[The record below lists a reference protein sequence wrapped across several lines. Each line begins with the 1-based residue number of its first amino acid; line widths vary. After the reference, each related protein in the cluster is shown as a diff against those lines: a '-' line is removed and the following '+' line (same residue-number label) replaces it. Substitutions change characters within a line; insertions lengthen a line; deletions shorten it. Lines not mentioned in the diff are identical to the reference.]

1 MEAYLGYFLYVLSLL
16 TVGGIYAIFA
26 LGLNVQWGFAGLFNV
41 GIVGFAAVGAYTYAL
56 LTTAES
62 TFHLGGFGLPL
73 PLGMVAGMVMAAFIA
88 GLIGV
93 ICIRLRSDYL
103 AIATIGIAEII
114 KLVLKNETQVTNG
127 PRGISKIPRA
137 WEHYSEERF
146 YTSWPLNWFAEAKQW
161 QAFFDGLPSW
171 WWQPCFA
178 TTILLIMYLVYRL
191 LERARV
197 SPWGRMMTAIR
208 ENESAAR
215 AAGKD
220 VTRRRIEAFVIGAAI
235 MGFAGA
241 LFAQHLRLIEPT
253 NTFDPAKVT
262 FLVWVMLILGGSGNN
277 RGAMVGAFLIWTIWS
292 ASELLIGGTISLIG
306 SIAEGLDT
314 TALTTR
320 AGFLRM
326 MLIGIF
332 LQIILQKFPGGI
344 LPEVRPASPHRAK
357 TSKSGTTGDQT

>member
-1 MEAYLGYFLYVLSLL
+1 MEAYLGYLLYVLSLL

-62 TFHLGGFGLPL
+62 TFHYGGMGLPL
-73 PLGMVAGMVMAAFIA
+73 PVGMFVAMVASAVIA
-88 GLIGV
+88 GVIGL

-114 KLVLKNETQVTNG
+114 KLILKNETEVTNG
-127 PRGISKIPRA
+127 PRGINKIPRA
-137 WEHYSEERF
+137 WEHFSEERF
-146 YTSWPLNWFAEAKQW
+146 YSSWPMSWFNTPEGW
-161 QAFFDGLPSW
+161 VAFFDALPNW

-178 TTILLIMYLVYRL
+178 ATVLFCMYVIYCM
-191 LERARV
+191 LERARI

-208 ENESAAR
+208 ENEPAAR
-215 AAGKD
+215 AAGKN
-220 VTRRRIEAFVIGAAI
+220 VTARRVEAFVIGAAI

-277 RGAMVGAFLIWTIWS
+277 RGAMLGAFLIWTIWS
-292 ASELLIGGTISLIG
+292 ASELMIGGIIDLTGYVFQSF
-306 SIAEGLDT
+306 DT
-314 TALTTR
+314 GVLETR

-326 MLIGIF
+326 MLIGI
-332 LQIILQKFPGGI
+332 LMQVVLQKYPAGI
-344 LPEVRPASPHRAK
+344 LPEVRPASPQSNK
-357 TSKSGTTGDQT
+357 

>member
-1 MEAYLGYFLYVLSLL
+1 MEAYLGYLLYFLSLA

-62 TFHLGGFGLPL
+62 TFHYGGLDLPL
-73 PLGMVAGMVMAAFIA
+73 PVGMFVAMVASAVIA
-88 GLIGV
+88 GVIGL

-114 KLVLKNETQVTNG
+114 KLILKNETEVTNG
-127 PRGISKIPRA
+127 PRGINKIPRA
-137 WEHYSEERF
+137 WEHFSEERF
-146 YTSWPLNWFAEAKQW
+146 YSSWPMSWFNTPDGWAV
-161 QAFFDGLPSW
+161 FFDALPHW

-178 TTILLIMYLVYRL
+178 ATVLFCMYVIYRM
-191 LERARV
+191 LERARI

-208 ENESAAR
+208 ENEPAAR
-215 AAGKD
+215 AAGKN
-220 VTRRRIEAFVIGAAI
+220 VTARRVEAFVIGAAI

-277 RGAMVGAFLIWTIWS
+277 RGAMLGAFLIWTIWS
-292 ASELLIGGTISLIG
+292 ASELMISGIIDLAG
-306 SIAEGLDT
+306 YVFQTFDTGLL
-314 TALTTR
+314 ATR

-326 MLIGIF
+326 MLIGI
-332 LQIILQKFPGGI
+332 LMQVVLQKYPAGI
-344 LPEVRPASPHRAK
+344 LPEVRPASPQSNK
-357 TSKSGTTGDQT
+357 

>member
-16 TVGGIYAIFA
+16 TVGGIYATFA

-41 GIVGFAAVGAYTYAL
+41 GIVGFAAVGAYSYAL

-62 TFHLGGFGLPL
+62 PFHLGGFGLPL
-73 PLGMVAGMVMAAFIA
+73 PVGIAVAMILSSLIA
-88 GLIGV
+88 GIIGL

-114 KLVLKNETQVTNG
+114 KLILKNETEITNG
-127 PRGISKIPRA
+127 PRGINKIPRA
-137 WEHYSEERF
+137 WEHFSEERF
-146 YTSWPLNWFAEAKQW
+146 YSAWPLSWFGSPESW
-161 QAFFDGLPSW
+161 DAFFDSLPNW
-171 WWQPCFA
+171 WWQPFFA
-178 TTILLIMYLVYRL
+178 GSVLLVMYVIYRM
-191 LERARV
+191 LERART

-235 MGFAGA
+235 MGLGGA
-241 LFAQHLRLIEPT
+241 MFAQHLRLIEPT

-277 RGAMVGAFLIWTIWS
+277 RGAILGAFLIWTIWS
-292 ASELLIGGTISLIG
+292 ASELVISGAI
-306 SIAEGLDT
+306 SVISSSFDTLDPST
-314 TALTTR
+314 LTTR

-326 MLIGIF
+326 MLIGI
-332 LQIILQKFPGGI
+332 LMQVILQRYPAGI
-344 LPEVRPASPHRAK
+344 LPEVRPASPQSNK
-357 TSKSGTTGDQT
+357 PSG

>member
-1 MEAYLGYFLYVLSLL
+1 MEAYLGYFLYLLSLL

-73 PLGMVAGMVMAAFIA
+73 PLGMLAGMLASAMIAAFI
-88 GLIGV
+88 GM

-114 KLVLKNETQVTNG
+114 KLVLKNETEITNG
-127 PRGISKIPRA
+127 PRGINKIPRT
-137 WEHYSEERF
+137 WEHFSEERF
-146 YTSWPLNWFAEAKQW
+146 YSSWPMSWFNTPEGW
-161 QAFFDGLPSW
+161 VAFFDSLPNW
-171 WWQPCFA
+171 WWQPFFA
-178 TTILLIMYLVYRL
+178 GTILLVMYVIYRM

-220 VTRRRIEAFVIGAAI
+220 VTARRVEAFVVGAAI

-253 NTFDPAKVT
+253 NTFDPSKVT

-277 RGAMVGAFLIWTIWS
+277 RGAMLGAFLIWTIWS
-292 ASELLIGGTISLIG
+292 ASELMIGGSINLISYLFDT
-306 SIAEGLDT
+306 LDT
-314 TALTTR
+314 SVLETR

-326 MLIGIF
+326 MLIGI
-332 LQIILQKFPGGI
+332 LMQIILQKYPGGI
-344 LPEVRPASPHRAK
+344 LPEVRPASPRADK
-357 TSKSGTTGDQT
+357 

>member
-1 MEAYLGYFLYVLSLL
+1 MEAYLGYFLYFLSLL

-73 PLGMVAGMVMAAFIA
+73 PFGMFMGMLASAIVAA
-88 GLIGV
+88 LIGL

-114 KLVLKNETQVTNG
+114 KLILKNETEVTNG
-127 PRGISKIPRA
+127 PRGINKIPRS
-137 WEHYSEERF
+137 WEHFSEERF
-146 YTSWPLNWFAEAKQW
+146 YSSWPMSWFNTPEGWA
-161 QAFFDGLPSW
+161 AFFDGLPNW

-178 TTILLIMYLVYRL
+178 ATILLFMYIIYRM
-191 LERARV
+191 LERARL

-208 ENESAAR
+208 ENEPAAR
-215 AAGKD
+215 AAGKN
-220 VTRRRIEAFVIGAAI
+220 VTARRVEAFVIGAAI

-277 RGAMVGAFLIWTIWS
+277 RGAMLGAFLIWTIWS
-292 ASELLIGGTISLIG
+292 ASELVITGAIDAIGYMFQTI
-306 SIAEGLDT
+306 DT
-314 TALTTR
+314 SVLTTR

-326 MLIGIF
+326 MLIGI
-332 LQIILQKFPGGI
+332 LMQVILQRYPGGI
-344 LPEVRPASPHRAK
+344 LPEVRPASPKAK
-357 TSKSGTTGDQT
+357 EK

>member
-1 MEAYLGYFLYVLSLL
+1 MEAYLGYFLYLLSLL

-73 PLGMVAGMVMAAFIA
+73 PLGMLAGMLASAMIAAFI
-88 GLIGV
+88 GM

-114 KLVLKNETQVTNG
+114 KLVLKNETEITNG
-127 PRGISKIPRA
+127 PRGINKIPRT
-137 WEHYSEERF
+137 WEHFSEERF
-146 YTSWPLNWFAEAKQW
+146 YSSWPMSWFNTPERW
-161 QAFFDGLPSW
+161 VAFFDSLPNW
-171 WWQPCFA
+171 WWQPFFA
-178 TTILLIMYLVYRL
+178 GTILLVMYVIYRM

-220 VTRRRIEAFVIGAAI
+220 VTARRVEAFVVGAAI

-253 NTFDPAKVT
+253 NTFDPSKVT

-277 RGAMVGAFLIWTIWS
+277 RGAMLGAFLIWTIWS
-292 ASELLIGGTISLIG
+292 ASELMIGGSINLISYLFDT
-306 SIAEGLDT
+306 LDT
-314 TALTTR
+314 SVLETR

-326 MLIGIF
+326 MLIGI
-332 LQIILQKFPGGI
+332 LMQIILQKYPGGI
-344 LPEVRPASPHRAK
+344 LPEVRPASPRADK
-357 TSKSGTTGDQT
+357 

>member
-1 MEAYLGYFLYVLSLL
+1 MEAYLGYLLYFLSLA

-62 TFHLGGFGLPL
+62 TFHYGGLDLPL
-73 PLGMVAGMVMAAFIA
+73 PDGMFVAMVASAVIA
-88 GLIGV
+88 GVIGL

-114 KLVLKNETQVTNG
+114 KLILKNETEVTNG
-127 PRGISKIPRA
+127 PRGINKIPRA
-137 WEHYSEERF
+137 WEHFSEERF
-146 YTSWPLNWFAEAKQW
+146 YSSWPMSWFNTPDGWAV
-161 QAFFDGLPSW
+161 FFDALPHW

-178 TTILLIMYLVYRL
+178 ATVLFCMYVIYRM
-191 LERARV
+191 LERARI

-208 ENESAAR
+208 ENEPAAR
-215 AAGKD
+215 AAGKN
-220 VTRRRIEAFVIGAAI
+220 VTARRVEAFVIGAAI

-277 RGAMVGAFLIWTIWS
+277 RGAMLGAFLIWTIWS
-292 ASELLIGGTISLIG
+292 ASELMISGIIDLAG
-306 SIAEGLDT
+306 YVFQTFDTGLL
-314 TALTTR
+314 ATR

-326 MLIGIF
+326 MLIGI
-332 LQIILQKFPGGI
+332 LMQVVLQKYPAGI
-344 LPEVRPASPHRAK
+344 LPEVRPASPRSNK
-357 TSKSGTTGDQT
+357 

>member
-1 MEAYLGYFLYVLSLL
+1 MEAYLGYFLYLLSLL

-62 TFHLGGFGLPL
+62 TFHYGGFGLPL
-73 PLGMVAGMVMAAFIA
+73 PVGMFVAMITSALVAAVI
-88 GLIGV
+88 GL

-114 KLVLKNETQVTNG
+114 KLILKNETDVTNG
-127 PRGISKIPRA
+127 PRGINKIPRT
-137 WEHYSEERF
+137 WEHFSEERF
-146 YTSWPLNWFAEAKQW
+146 YSSWPLSWFGTPENWA
-161 QAFFDGLPSW
+161 AFFDGLPNW

-178 TTILLIMYLVYRL
+178 GTILLFMYIIYRM
-191 LERARV
+191 LESARV

-208 ENESAAR
+208 ENEPAAR
-215 AAGKD
+215 AAGKN
-220 VTRRRIEAFVIGAAI
+220 VTARRVEAFVIGAAI
-235 MGFAGA
+235 MGFGGA

-277 RGAMVGAFLIWTIWS
+277 RGAMLGAFLIWTIWS
-292 ASELLIGGTISLIG
+292 ASELMISGIIDLVG
-306 SIAEGLDT
+306 FVAQSFDT
-314 TALTTR
+314 TILETR

-326 MLIGIF
+326 MLIGV
-332 LQIILQKFPGGI
+332 LMQVILQKFPEGI
-344 LPEVRPASPHRAK
+344 LPEVRPASPRS
-357 TSKSGTTGDQT
+357 TL

>member
-1 MEAYLGYFLYVLSLL
+1 MEAYLGYLLYFLSLA

-62 TFHLGGFGLPL
+62 TFHYGGLGLPL
-73 PLGMVAGMVMAAFIA
+73 PVGMFVAMVASAVIA
-88 GLIGV
+88 GVIGL

-114 KLVLKNETQVTNG
+114 KLILKNETEVTNG
-127 PRGISKIPRA
+127 PRGINKIPRA
-137 WEHYSEERF
+137 WEHFSEERF
-146 YTSWPLNWFAEAKQW
+146 YSSWPMSRFNTPEGWA
-161 QAFFDGLPSW
+161 AFFDALPNW

-178 TTILLIMYLVYRL
+178 ATVLFCMYVIYRM
-191 LERARV
+191 LERARI

-208 ENESAAR
+208 ENEPAAR
-215 AAGKD
+215 AAGKN
-220 VTRRRIEAFVIGAAI
+220 VTARRVEAFVIGAAI

-277 RGAMVGAFLIWTIWS
+277 RGAMLGAFLIWTIWS
-292 ASELLIGGTISLIG
+292 ASELMISGIIDLAG
-306 SIAEGLDT
+306 YVFQTFDTGLL
-314 TALTTR
+314 ATR

-326 MLIGIF
+326 MLIGI
-332 LQIILQKFPGGI
+332 LMQVVLQKYPAGI
-344 LPEVRPASPHRAK
+344 LPEVRPASPQSNK
-357 TSKSGTTGDQT
+357 

>member
-1 MEAYLGYFLYVLSLL
+1 MEAYLGYFLYFLSLA

-62 TFHLGGFGLPL
+62 TFHYGGLDLPL
-73 PLGMVAGMVMAAFIA
+73 PVGMFVAMVASAVIA
-88 GLIGV
+88 GVIGL

-114 KLVLKNETQVTNG
+114 KLILKNENEVTNG
-127 PRGISKIPRA
+127 PRGINKIPRA
-137 WEHYSEERF
+137 WEHFSEERF
-146 YTSWPLNWFAEAKQW
+146 YSSWPMSWFNTPEGWAI
-161 QAFFDGLPSW
+161 FFDALPNW

-178 TTILLIMYLVYRL
+178 ATVLFCMYVIYRM
-191 LERARV
+191 LERARI

-208 ENESAAR
+208 ENEPAAR
-215 AAGKD
+215 AAGKN
-220 VTRRRIEAFVIGAAI
+220 VTARRVEAFVIGAAI

-277 RGAMVGAFLIWTIWS
+277 RGAMLGAFLIWTIWS
-292 ASELLIGGTISLIG
+292 ASELMISGIIDLAG
-306 SIAEGLDT
+306 YVFQSFDT
-314 TALTTR
+314 GVLATR

-326 MLIGIF
+326 MLIGI
-332 LQIILQKFPGGI
+332 LMQVVLQKYPAGI
-344 LPEVRPASPHRAK
+344 LPEVRPASPQSNK
-357 TSKSGTTGDQT
+357 

>member
-1 MEAYLGYFLYVLSLL
+1 MEAYLGYFLYLISLL

-41 GIVGFAAVGAYTYAL
+41 GIVGFAAIGAYCYAL

-62 TFHLGGFGLPL
+62 SFHWGGLGWPL
-73 PLGMVAGMVMAAFIA
+73 PVGMLAGMVASALIAAI
-88 GLIGV
+88 IGV

-114 KLVLKNETQVTNG
+114 KLVLKNETEFTNG
-127 PRGISKIPRA
+127 PRGINKIPRT
-137 WEHYSEERF
+137 WEHFSEERF
-146 YTSWPLNWFAEAKQW
+146 YSSWPMSWFDTPKGW
-161 QAFFDGLPSW
+161 VTFFESLPNW
-171 WWQPCFA
+171 WWQPFFA
-178 TTILLIMYLVYRL
+178 ATILFFMYVIYRM

-215 AAGKD
+215 AAGKN
-220 VTRRRIEAFVIGAAI
+220 VTVRRVEAFVIGAAI

-253 NTFDPAKVT
+253 NTFDTAKVT
-262 FLVWVMLILGGSGNN
+262 FLVWVMLVLGGSGNN
-277 RGAMVGAFLIWTIWS
+277 RGAMLGALLIWTIWS
-292 ASELLIGGTISLIG
+292 ASELMIG
-306 SIAEGLDT
+306 SAMNFIDNAFNSFDT
-314 TALTTR
+314 TALETR

-326 MLIGIF
+326 MLIGI
-332 LQIILQKFPGGI
+332 LMQVILQRYPGGI
-344 LPEVRPASPHRAK
+344 LPEVRTASPR
-357 TSKSGTTGDQT
+357 TEQ